1 MGGGLKG
8 EVMEQLTTF
17 ATIFLGIFIE
27 AAPFLLLGSLASGL
41 VEVFISKDDM
51 ARVVPRNLIGATIV
65 GGLMGFVFP
74 VCECGVVP
82 LVRRLFN
89 KGIPISMGV
98 AFLLAAPII
107 NPVALASTYAAY
119 GFGDMLMLRF
129 SMGLLV
135 ATSIGLLFSLN
146 PRPLSILRPGSVPAF
161 AGASPQASQKTQKA
175 QKTHHMAHTPPKHIE
190 NLVQVKQP
198 IHQRLQMALRFASND
213 FFDMGK
219 YLVIGSMLAAG
230 MQTVVSQ
237 STLTD
242 LGSGPVSSVLTMQLL
257 AFVLSVCSTVDAF
270 ISLAFR
276 NTFTTGSIL
285 SFLVFGPMVDI
296 KSTMMFLNVFNRKI
310 VLYLILLPFLMTL
323 LIGIFINLNVGI

>member
-8 EVMEQLTTF
+8 HVMEQLTTF

-65 GGLMGFVFP
+65 GGMMGFVFP

-119 GFGDMLMLRF
+119 GFGNMLMLRF

-161 AGASPQASQKTQKA
+161 AGASPQASQA
-175 QKTHHMAHTPPKHIE
+175 HKTHKTSERIE
-190 NLVQVKQP
+190 KMNLVQVKQP
-198 IHQRLQMALRFASND
+198 MHQRLQMALRFASDD

>member
-1 MGGGLKG
+1 MGSGLKG

-119 GFGDMLMLRF
+119 GFGEMLMLRF

-146 PRPLSILRPGSVPAF
+146 PRPLSILRPGSIPAF
-161 AGASPQASQKTQKA
+161 AGASPQASQKTQKHLKN
-175 QKTHHMAHTPPKHIE
+175 QPKHIE
-190 NLVQVKQP
+190 KMNLVQVKQP
-198 IHQRLQMALRFASND
+198 MHQRVQMALRFASDD

-323 LIGIFINLNVGI
+323 LIGIFINLNLGI

>member
-1 MGGGLKG
+1 
-8 EVMEQLTTF
+8 MEDITTF
-17 ATIFLGIFIE
+17 TTIFLGIFIE

-51 ARVVPRNLIGATIV
+51 ARVVPRNIVAATIA
-65 GGLMGFVFP
+65 GGMMGFIFP

-82 LVRRLFN
+82 LVRRLFG

-98 AFLLAAPII
+98 SFLLAAPII

-119 GFGDMLMLRF
+119 GFGNILLLRF

-135 ATSIGLLFSLN
+135 ATSVGLLFSLN
-146 PRPLSILRPGSVPAF
+146 PRPLSILRPASLPAF
-161 AGASPQASQKTQKA
+161 GGASPHA
-175 QKTHHMAHTPPKHIE
+175 E
-190 NLVQVKQP
+190 NLDLKGLKQP
-198 IHQRLQMALRFASND
+198 VQPLHIRLQRSLRFASDD

-230 MQTVVSQ
+230 MQTVVPQ
-237 STLTD
+237 ATLAD
-242 LGSGPVSSVLTMQLL
+242 LGNGPVSSVLTMQLL

-276 NTFTTGSIL
+276 NTFTTGAIL

-310 VLYLILLPFLMTL
+310 VFYLILLPFLMTL
-323 LIGIFINLNVGI
+323 LIGIFINLNLGL

>member
-1 MGGGLKG
+1 
-8 EVMEQLTTF
+8 MEQLTTF

-41 VEVFISKDDM
+41 VEVFVSKDDM

-65 GGLMGFVFP
+65 GGMMGFVFP

-98 AFLLAAPII
+98 SFLLAAPII

-119 GFGDMLMLRF
+119 GFGEMLLLRF
-129 SMGLLV
+129 AMGLLV

-161 AGASPQASQKTQKA
+161 AGASHQASQKPRKSA
-175 QKTHHMAHTPPKHIE
+175 KTHKAPARAEKM
-190 NLVQVKQP
+190 NLVQVTVP
-198 IHQRLQMALRFASND
+198 IHQRVQMALRFASDD

-230 MQTVVSQ
+230 MQTIVPQ
-237 STLTD
+237 ARLED
-242 LGSGPVSSVLTMQLL
+242 LGSGPVSSVLTMQVL

-323 LIGIFINLNVGI
+323 LIGIFINLNLGI

>member
-1 MGGGLKG
+1 
-8 EVMEQLTTF
+8 MEQLTTF

-65 GGLMGFVFP
+65 GGMMGFVFP

-146 PRPLSILRPGSVPAF
+146 PRPLSILRPGSIPAF
-161 AGASPQASQKTQKA
+161 AGASPQASQKPHKA
-175 QKTHHMAHTPPKHIE
+175 TKHIE
-190 NLVQVKQP
+190 KMNLVQVKQP
-198 IHQRLQMALRFASND
+198 MHQRLQMSLRFASDD

>member
-1 MGGGLKG
+1 
-8 EVMEQLTTF
+8 MEELTTF
-17 ATIFLGIFIE
+17 TTIFLGIFIE

-51 ARVVPRNLIGATIV
+51 ARVVPRNLFAATIA
-65 GGLMGFVFP
+65 GGMMGFVFP

-89 KGIPISMGV
+89 KGIPISMGI

-107 NPVALASTYAAY
+107 NPVSLASTYAAY
-119 GFGDMLMLRF
+119 GFGEMLILRF
-129 SMGLLV
+129 MTGLFV
-135 ATSIGLLFSLN
+135 ATSVGLLFSLN
-146 PRPLSILRPGSVPAF
+146 PRPLSILRPSSVPAF
-161 AGASPQASQKTQKA
+161 AGASPQVGKVEKLNLVKVQKPIEPMHVRLQKA
-175 QKTHHMAHTPPKHIE
+175 
-190 NLVQVKQP
+190 L
-198 IHQRLQMALRFASND
+198 RLASDD

-219 YLVIGSMLAAG
+219 YLVIGSMLAAT
-230 MQTVVSQ
+230 MQTIVPQ
-237 STLTD
+237 ARLAE

>member
-8 EVMEQLTTF
+8 DVMEQLTTF

-65 GGLMGFVFP
+65 GGMMGFVFP

-119 GFGDMLMLRF
+119 GFGEMLMLRF

-146 PRPLSILRPGSVPAF
+146 PRPLSILRPGSIPAF
-161 AGASPQASQKTQKA
+161 AGASPQASQKIHKA
-175 QKTHHMAHTPPKHIE
+175 HKTPKRIE
-190 NLVQVKQP
+190 KMNLVQVKQP
-198 IHQRLQMALRFASND
+198 MHQRLQMALRFASDD

-270 ISLAFR
+270 ISLAFS

>member
-1 MGGGLKG
+1 
-8 EVMEQLTTF
+8 MEQLTTF

-146 PRPLSILRPGSVPAF
+146 PRPLTILRPGSIPAF
-161 AGASPQASQKTQKA
+161 AGASPQASQKTQKH
-175 QKTHHMAHTPPKHIE
+175 QKNQPKRIE
-190 NLVQVKQP
+190 KMNLVQVKQP
-198 IHQRLQMALRFASND
+198 MHQRLQMALRFASDD